1 MNEKVLG
8 HFLRY
13 KREHADLTNYAIDQ
27 SHNRRTP
34 GLTREEVADL
44 AHVSVDWV
52 TRIEQGRPNATPSA
66 EVLNALCQGL
76 SFSQPE
82 IEYVFSLL
90 HLAPPQTAG
99 QAVSA
104 TVLDFIERRLVPAF
118 VMDQNFNLMATNA
131 TFQALYGT
139 WDEADALAN
148 NWVWRIFQSEAF
160 RQSLVNWPAYAAY
173 VTAVFRKGYSDAA
186 DSPALFKLY
195 QAVQADPVFDHAW
208 NTLAVSDFQTQYL
221 FLNRAV
227 VGELYLVEN
236 VFAIPD
242 TKQWVVFED
251 AGDGQTQAKLQQ
263 LNQLSPKQK
272 ALPRSSR

>member
-13 KREHADLTNYAIDQ
+13 KREHVDLTDYVIDQ
-27 SHNRRTP
+27 NHKRRTP

-44 AHVSVDWV
+44 AHVSVDWL

-82 IEYVFSLL
+82 IEYVFNLM
-90 HLAPPQTAG
+90 HLALPQTAV

-104 TVLDFIERRLVPAF
+104 TTLDLIEHRLVPAF
-118 VMDQNFNLMATNA
+118 VIDQNFDLIATNA
-131 TFQALYGT
+131 TFTKLYGEWHDT
-139 WDEADALAN
+139 DALAN
-148 NWVWRIFQSEAF
+148 NWVWRIFKSESF
-160 RQSLVNWPAYAAY
+160 RQSLVNWPAYAEY
-173 VTAVFRKGYSDAA
+173 VTAVFRKVYSDAA
-186 DSPALFKLY
+186 DSSDLFKLY
-195 QAVQADPVFDHAW
+195 QAVKSDSVFNHTW
-208 NTLAVSDFQTQYL
+208 NTLAVSNFQTQYL
-221 FLNRAV
+221 FLNRAL

-236 VFAIPD
+236 VLAIPG

-251 AGDGQTQAKLQQ
+251 AGDKQTQAKLQH
-263 LNQLSPKQK
+263 LNE
-272 ALPRSSR
+272 A